1 MTCRQARRAPL
12 RRLYSNRTPSSPYAT
27 VFQTRRASEGLRC
40 FRFAIRPNPSRT
52 PSGLNHGGFG
62 AGGERNDP
70 TATKPPTLVKR
81 GRRGARSFTTALD
94 LACSPC
100 RDAVWRALGTF
111 TCSQR
116 DEILAVNRK
125 RSDVA
130 SQAEIARLKVGSFAP
145 LRPDGDCRR
154 PSANQPGIF
163 PFRGMTL
170 QSAETAKR
178 AENASPSSWRFGP
191 RRQRFSRTSGQRPG
205 RFTRAALT
213 PSNVRAYANAAR

>member
-12 RRLYSNRTPSSPYAT
+12 RRLNPDRTPSGPEAT
-27 VFQTRRASEGLRC
+27 VFESGEGPGVLGC
-40 FRFAIRPNPSRT
+40 FRFAMRANPSRT
-52 PSGLNHGGFG
+52 PPHLNHGGFG

-94 LACSPC
+94 LACGPC

-116 DEILAVNRK
+116 DEILAVNRR

-130 SQAEIARLKVGSFAP
+130 SQAEIGRLKVGSFAP

-154 PSANQPGIF
+154 PSANQPGVF

-178 AENASPSSWRFGP
+178 AENASPSYWRFGP

-205 RFTRAALT
+205 RFARATLT